1 MAASSLSPQQQ
12 QAALRLGADGRHA
25 EVLTLLADWPA
36 DVEKSPQLS
45 LVYGTAHARLGR
57 NVEGLRWVEHAL
69 SVARTAGDAAIE
81 RRALNARGAIALVQG
96 RPEEG
101 ADFFTQGL
109 IAASRDDDLAAIGRC
124 ANNIGIVANIQGR
137 HAEALSSYAMALAAY
152 EAAGLP
158 VGVAECQ
165 HNLGITKR
173 ELGDLDGALAAALRA
188 SEAATA
194 AGDQNLQGLVLCG
207 RAEIR
212 LERGE
217 VELAGMEAREALAV
231 HRGLGDPVQ
240 VANDLRIVAAV
251 LALEG
256 KPQDAEQQ
264 LREVIVQA
272 SALGRPQLVAEASRD
287 LAVLLHRM
295 DRGPEARVA
304 AREAKAIFTSM
315 GAEHELRRLA
325 SFEWDQEFG
334 AEMRRSL
341 RPLHEAQKHAN
352 AGRYAE
358 LLEYLAALSRA
369 DLERSPTLLLLKA
382 IGHARLGQM
391 DAASAWALSALMRS
405 RTIGDRTVEVR
416 ALNVSGAIAL
426 ERGGISEAIHYFARA
441 QEEAMLEG
449 DLATVGR
456 AANNLGIIASMQGEY
471 GRAIGSHTTA
481 VGAFRRAR
489 HDQGVA
495 EAHHN
500 LGIAYRDQGKLFD
513 ALRSADDAVRE
524 ATSADDAS
532 LRAQALAGRAEIRTI
547 GGGDAELAIREAR
560 LAIEVHRGLNDHVR
574 MTEDQRILANALAAS
589 GQVDEASAL
598 LNEVI
603 ERAESYERPLLLAS
617 TQRDLALLSLRRGH
631 LESARDLA
639 QRARG
644 VFVRL
649 GASAEVDKLD
659 RLLTRIAA
667 TLDTA

>member
-1 MAASSLSPQQQ
+1 MAAPSLSQQQ
-12 QAALRLGADGRHA
+12 QQTALRLGADGRHA
-25 EVLTLLADWPA
+25 EVLTFLSDWSA
-36 DVEKSPQLS
+36 DVERSPQLS
-45 LVYGTAHARLGR
+45 LAYGTAHARLGR
-57 NVEGLRWVEHAL
+57 NIEGLRWVEHAL
-69 SVARTAGDAAIE
+69 SAARSAGDSAIE

-96 RPEEG
+96 NSEEA

-109 IAASRDDDLAAIGRC
+109 IAASRDDDLPAIGRC

-152 EAAGLP
+152 EEAGLQ

-173 ELGDLDGALAAALRA
+173 ELGDLDGALAAALL
-188 SEAATA
+188 SAAAAEA
-194 AGDQNLQGLVLCG
+194 AGDRNLFGLVLCG

-212 LERGE
+212 LARGE
-217 VELAGMEAREALAV
+217 HELAGREAREALEL
-231 HRGLGDPVQ
+231 HRALSDPVQ

-251 LALEG
+251 LEQEG
-256 KPQDAEQQ
+256 QSQEAERQ
-264 LREVIVQA
+264 LREVIAQA
-272 SALGRPQLVAEASRD
+272 TALGRPQLVAESTRD
-287 LAVLLHRM
+287 LSMLLHRL
-295 DRGPEARVA
+295 DRASEARVA
-304 AREAKAIFTSM
+304 AREAKAIFTTM
-315 GAEHELRRLA
+315 RAEHELRRLA
-325 SFEWDQEFG
+325 AFEWDREFG

-352 AGRYAE
+352 AGRYAD
-358 LLEYLAALSRA
+358 LLEYLAALSRS

-391 DAASAWALSALMRS
+391 EAASAWALSALMRA
-405 RTIGDRTVEVR
+405 RTLGDRTVEVR

-426 ERGGISEAIHYFARA
+426 ERGGIGEAIHYFARA

-456 AANNLGIIASMQGEY
+456 AANNLGIIANMQGEY
-471 GRAIGSHTTA
+471 GRAVGSHTTA

-524 ATSADDAS
+524 ATVAEDAS
-532 LRAQALAGRAEIRTI
+532 LRAQAIAGRAEIRTAV
-547 GGGDAELAIREAR
+547 GDAELAIREVR
-560 LAIEVHRGLNDHVR
+560 LAIEVHRGLHDHVR
-574 MTEDQRILANALAAS
+574 MTEDQRILANALAAAGS
-589 GQVDEASAL
+589 LDEASAL
-598 LNEVI
+598 LHDVI
-603 ERAESYERPLLLAS
+603 ESAEAFGRPLLLCS
-617 TQRDLALLSLRRGH
+617 TQRDLAELSFQRGQMDA
-631 LESARDLA
+631 ARDLA

-644 VFVRL
+644 LFVQL
-649 GASAEVDKLD
+649 GASAEVGKLD
-659 RLLTRIAA
+659 RLLARIS
-667 TLDTA
+667 TPPL